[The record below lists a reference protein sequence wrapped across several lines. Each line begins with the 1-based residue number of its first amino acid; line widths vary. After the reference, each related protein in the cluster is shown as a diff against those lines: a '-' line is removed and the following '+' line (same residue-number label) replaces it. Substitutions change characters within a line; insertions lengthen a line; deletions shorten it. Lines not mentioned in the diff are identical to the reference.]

1 MIKKL
6 FFAFYRFLLF
16 FSVVGF
22 VISCSLMLFLN
33 ILQRDT
39 GIVYTKENIHFA
51 AIFTLY
57 NALFLGLI
65 FTVFD
70 FIRRKILVQ
79 RPVKKIHEFTEKLT
93 HGNFETRLQPIR
105 IGEYNTVVADLNQMA
120 EELSGIE
127 TLRTDFVANVSHELK
142 TPLSVLQNYGALL
155 EEPNLP
161 EEKRIEY
168 AKSINRV
175 TKHLSELIT
184 NILKLNK
191 LEAQKLYPNLKKCNL
206 SEMLCE
212 CLIGFESEWDN
223 KNLEIETDIEDD
235 VYINT
240 DPEMLTLVWNN
251 LFSNA
256 LKFTSDGG
264 KISVNLKNSG
274 NNVTVSVSDTGC
286 GMNEATMKRIFDKFY
301 QGDTSHSEKG
311 NGLGLALVKRVIDI
325 LGGEITVES
334 TPGIGSRFT
343 VKLNISAVAE

>member
-1 MIKKL
+1 MIKRIL
-6 FFAFYRFLLF
+6 FAFYRFALF

-70 FIRRKILVQ
+70 FIRRKILVK

-105 IGEYNTVVADLNQMA
+105 VGEYNTVVADLNQMA

-127 TLRTDFVANVSHELK
+127 TLRTDFVSNVSHELK
-142 TPLSVLQNYGALL
+142 TPLAVLQNYGALL

-161 EEKRIEY
+161 EEKRLEY
-168 AKSINRV
+168 AKTINRV

-191 LEAQKLYPNLKKCNL
+191 LESQKITPSFRKCNV
-206 SEMLCE
+206 SETLCE
-212 CLIGFESEWDN
+212 CLITFESEWDI
-223 KNLEIETDIEDD
+223 KNLEINADIEED
-235 VYINT
+235 VYISS
-240 DPEMLTLVWNN
+240 DPEMLMIIWAN

-256 LKFTSDGG
+256 LKFTPEGG
-264 KISVNLKNSG
+264 KINVNLKKNG
-274 NNVTVSVSDTGC
+274 NNVSVSVSDTGC
-286 GMNEATMKRIFDKFY
+286 GMDEKTMERIFDKFY

-325 LGGEITVES
+325 LGGEIKVES
-334 TPGIGSRFT
+334 TPGQGSTFT
-343 VKLNISAVAE
+343 VKLKTN

>member
-1 MIKKL
+1 MIKKVL
-6 FFAFYRFLLF
+6 FAFYRFLLF

-57 NALFLGLI
+57 NAMFLGLI

-79 RPVKKIHEFTEKLT
+79 RPVKKIHDFTEKLT
-93 HGNFETRLQPIR
+93 NGDFKTRLQPIR

-161 EEKRIEY
+161 EEKRLEY
-168 AKSINRV
+168 AKSITRV

-191 LEAQKLYPNLKKCNL
+191 LEAQKLNPILISCNL
-206 SEMLCE
+206 SEMVCE
-212 CLIGFESEWDN
+212 CLIGFENEWER
-223 KNLEIETDIEDD
+223 KNIEIETDIKEDI
-235 VYINT
+235 YIMT
-240 DPEMLTLVWNN
+240 DSEMLLLVWTN

-256 LKFTSDGG
+256 LKFTPDGG
-264 KISVNLKNSG
+264 KVSVSLKKND
-274 NNVTVSVSDTGC
+274 NYVYVSVSDTGC
-286 GMNEATMKRIFDKFY
+286 GMDEKTMKHIFDKFY
-301 QGDTSHSEKG
+301 QGDTSHSVKG
-311 NGLGLALVKRVIDI
+311 NGLGLALVKRVVDI
-325 LGGEITVES
+325 LNGEINVES
-334 TPGIGSRFT
+334 TPGEGSTFT
-343 VKLNISAVAE
+343 VTLNAK

>member
-1 MIKKL
+1 MIKKIL
-6 FFAFYRFLLF
+6 FAFYRFILF

-70 FIRRKILVQ
+70 FIRRKILVK

-142 TPLSVLQNYGALL
+142 TPLSVLQNYGSLL

-161 EEKRIEY
+161 EEKRLEY

-191 LEAQKLYPNLKKCNL
+191 LEAQKLYPSLKNCNL

-212 CLIGFESEWDN
+212 CLIDFENEWE
-223 KNLEIETDIEDD
+223 KKSIEIETNIEED
-235 VYINT
+235 VYICT
-240 DPEMLTLVWNN
+240 DSEMLPIVWAN

-256 LKFTSDGG
+256 IKFTPDGG
-264 KISVNLKNSG
+264 KISVRMKKNG
-274 NNVTVSVSDTGC
+274 NDVTVSVSDTGC

-301 QGDTSHSEKG
+301 QGDTSHSVKG

-334 TPGIGSRFT
+334 TPGAGSTFT
-343 VKLNISAVAE
+343 VKLKSN

>member
-1 MIKKL
+1 MIKKIL
-6 FFAFYRFLLF
+6 FVLYRFILF
-16 FSVVGF
+16 FSIVAF
-22 VISCSLMLFLN
+22 VITCNMMLFLN

-39 GIVYTKENIHFA
+39 GIIYTKENIAFA
-51 AIFTLY
+51 AIFTFC
-57 NALFLGLI
+57 NALFLGVV
-65 FTVFD
+65 FTVVD
-70 FIRRKILVQ
+70 FIRRKILVN

-93 HGNFETRLQPIR
+93 HGNFETRLQSIR

-142 TPLSVLQNYGALL
+142 TPLAVLQNYGVLL

-161 EEKRIEY
+161 EEKRLEY

-191 LEAQKLYPNLKKCNL
+191 LEAQKLHPALKNCNL
-206 SEMLCE
+206 SETVCE
-212 CLIGFESEWDN
+212 CLLGFENEWER
-223 KNLEIETDIEDD
+223 KNIEIVTDIEED
-235 VYINT
+235 VVIRT
-240 DPEMLTLVWNN
+240 DAEMILLVWAN

-256 LKFTSDGG
+256 IKFTPEGG
-264 KISVNLKNSG
+264 
-274 NNVTVSVSDTGC
+274 TVSVTLKKSGNQVAVSVADTGC
-286 GMNEATMKRIFDKFY
+286 GMTESTMKRIFDKFY

-334 TPGIGSRFT
+334 TPGEGSTFT
-343 VKLNISAVAE
+343 VKLKVN

>member
-1 MIKKL
+1 MIKRIL
-6 FFAFYRFLLF
+6 FAFYRFLLF

-51 AIFTLY
+51 AIFTFY

-70 FIRRKILVQ
+70 FIRRKILVK
-79 RPVKKIHEFTEKLT
+79 RPVKKIHDFTEKLT
-93 HGNFETRLQPIR
+93 HGNFKTRLQPIR

-127 TLRTDFVANVSHELK
+127 TLRTDFVTNVSHELK

-161 EEKRIEY
+161 EEKRLEY
-168 AKSINRV
+168 AKSITRV

-191 LEAQKLYPNLKKCNL
+191 LEAQKLNPILISCNL

-212 CLIGFESEWDN
+212 CLIGFENEWER
-223 KNLEIETDIEDD
+223 KNIEIETDIKEDI
-235 VYINT
+235 YIMT
-240 DPEMLTLVWNN
+240 DSEMLLLVWTN

-256 LKFTSDGG
+256 LKFTPDGG
-264 KISVNLKNSG
+264 KVSVSLKKND
-274 NNVTVSVSDTGC
+274 NYVYVSVSDTGC
-286 GMNEATMKRIFDKFY
+286 GMDEKTMKHIFDKFY
-301 QGDTSHSEKG
+301 QGDTSHSVKG
-311 NGLGLALVKRVIDI
+311 NGLGLALVKRVVDI
-325 LGGEITVES
+325 LNGEINVES
-334 TPGIGSRFT
+334 TPGEGSTFT
-343 VKLNISAVAE
+343 VTLNAK

>member
-1 MIKKL
+1 MIKKIL
-6 FFAFYRFLLF
+6 FAFYRFLLF
-16 FSVVGF
+16 FLVVAF
-22 VISCSLMLFLN
+22 VISCSLVLFLH

-39 GIVYTKENIHFA
+39 GIDYTKENIYFA
-51 AIFTLY
+51 AVFTFY
-57 NALFLGLI
+57 NALFLGLV
-65 FTVFD
+65 FTVID

-93 HGNFETRLQPIR
+93 HGDFKTRLQPIR

-127 TLRTDFVANVSHELK
+127 TLRTDFVSNVSHELK
-142 TPLSVLQNYGALL
+142 TPLAVLQNYGALL

-161 EEKRIEY
+161 EEKRLEY

-191 LEAQKLYPNLKKCNL
+191 LESQKITPSLRKCNV
-206 SEMLCE
+206 SETLCE
-212 CLIGFESEWDN
+212 CLITFESEWDI
-223 KNLEIETDIEDD
+223 KNLEIDTHIEED
-235 VYINT
+235 VYINS
-240 DPEMLTLVWNN
+240 DPEMLMIIWAN

-256 LKFTSDGG
+256 LKFTPVGG
-264 KISVNLKNSG
+264 KISVNLKKSG

-286 GMNEATMKRIFDKFY
+286 GMDENTMKHIFDKFY
-301 QGDTSHSEKG
+301 QGDTSHSVKG
-311 NGLGLALVKRVIDI
+311 NGLGLSLVKKVIDI

-334 TPGIGSRFT
+334 TPRKGSTFT
-343 VKLNISAVAE
+343 VNLKTN

>member
-1 MIKKL
+1 MIKKIL
-6 FFAFYRFLLF
+6 FAFYRFLLF
-16 FSVVGF
+16 FLVVAF
-22 VISCSLMLFLN
+22 VISCSLVLFLH

-39 GIVYTKENIHFA
+39 GIDYTKENIYFA
-51 AIFTLY
+51 AVFTFY

-65 FTVFD
+65 FTVID

-93 HGNFETRLQPIR
+93 HGDFKTRLQPIR

-127 TLRTDFVANVSHELK
+127 TLRTDFVSNVSHELK
-142 TPLSVLQNYGALL
+142 TPLAVLQNYGALL

-161 EEKRIEY
+161 EEKRLEY

-191 LEAQKLYPNLKKCNL
+191 LESQKITPSLRKCNV
-206 SEMLCE
+206 SETLCE
-212 CLIGFESEWDN
+212 CLITFESEWDI
-223 KNLEIETDIEDD
+223 KNLEIDTHIEED
-235 VYINT
+235 VYINS
-240 DPEMLTLVWNN
+240 DPEMLMIIWAN

-256 LKFTSDGG
+256 LKFTPVGG
-264 KISVNLKNSG
+264 KISVNLKKSG

-286 GMNEATMKRIFDKFY
+286 GMDENTMKHIFDKFY
-301 QGDTSHSEKG
+301 QGDTSHSVKG
-311 NGLGLALVKRVIDI
+311 NGLGLSLVKKVIDI

-334 TPGIGSRFT
+334 TQRKGSTFT
-343 VKLNISAVAE
+343 VNLKTN